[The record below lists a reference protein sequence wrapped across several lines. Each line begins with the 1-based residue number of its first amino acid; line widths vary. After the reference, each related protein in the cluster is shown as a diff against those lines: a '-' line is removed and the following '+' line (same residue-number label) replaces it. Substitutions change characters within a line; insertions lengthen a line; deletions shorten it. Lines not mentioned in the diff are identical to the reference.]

1 MSNLDLKPTNDSD
14 ITTDESEDEL
24 HILAPTKSLLKNVRK
39 SKYKPEHTKDYQLDT
54 LKPTIR
60 ASIYHVITYSYLN
73 LFLVFVPCGLIVS
86 AMRLHNQTIIF
97 ALNAI
102 AIIPV
107 TGLLTYATEELAQHM
122 GVGLGA
128 LLNIVFGNLV
138 ELVILISMLGKTHF
152 RLVKSSLLGSIF
164 VNLLFILGAALVF
177 AGWNKE
183 ELVFDRKRTQ
193 MLMLFVMTSI
203 LCLLVPVSLRNM
215 EKRAC

>member
-1 MSNLDLKPTNDSD
+1 MSEFDLKPTNESD
-14 ITTDESEDEL
+14 ITTDDSENEL
-24 HILAPTKSLLKNVRK
+24 HIHSNRSLLKSGKKSQRK
-39 SKYKPEHTKDYQLDT
+39 IKHIEEYRHDGVKPSIWT
-54 LKPTIR
+54 
-60 ASIYHVITYSYLN
+60 SIYHVITYSYLN
-73 LFLVFVPCGLIVS
+73 LLLVFVPCGLLVS
-86 AMRLHNQTIIF
+86 FLRIDNQTIIF

-122 GVGLGA
+122 GIGLGA

-164 VNLLFILGAALVF
+164 VNLLFILGIALIS
-177 AGWNKE
+177 AGWKKE

-193 MLMLFVMTSI
+193 VLMLFVMTTL
-203 LCLLVPVSLRNM
+203 LCLLVPVCR
-215 EKRAC
+215 